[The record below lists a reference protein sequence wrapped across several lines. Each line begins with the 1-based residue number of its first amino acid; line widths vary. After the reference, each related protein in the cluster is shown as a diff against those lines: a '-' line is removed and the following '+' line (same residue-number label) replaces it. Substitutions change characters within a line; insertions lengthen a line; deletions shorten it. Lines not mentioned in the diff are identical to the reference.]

1 MACFRLWLCVGVKF
15 QTCIHFEERFKNVL
29 PEGALTRLKDGILSL
44 EDMLHCH
51 PVAFL
56 SLLLMW
62 RWHQRRVGQPS
73 VQSESHP
80 WLFLFVRMTSWRQ
93 GRWKLVQEKHVPS
106 LPDCFVLFFLLQ
118 WLEDMVTPV
127 KTLKST
133 QEAKKKSQS
142 PNRSG
147 ICDLEGKE
155 QQTRH
160 AWLDYLVRVIKG
172 CFKALPRPAFSL
184 LWSRLET
191 SGSPHK
197 SSRGAGQLGGK
208 VLHLKYCYS
217 SLMLLPQD
225 CFIYCSCWLNKKTH
239 CSKVIFGT
247 GAS

>member
-1 MACFRLWLCVGVKF
+1 MKACAGE
-15 QTCIHFEERFKNVL
+15 TC
-29 PEGALTRLKDGILSL
+29 SL
-44 EDMLHCH
+44 F
-51 PVAFL
+51 A
-56 SLLLMW
+56 
-62 RWHQRRVGQPS
+62 
-73 VQSESHP
+73 
-80 WLFLFVRMTSWRQ
+80 WLFLFCFFTTMTR
-93 GRWKLVQEKHVPS
+93 GHGYTCLN
-106 LPDCFVLFFLLQ
+106 
-118 WLEDMVTPV
+118 LEVH
-127 KTLKST
+127 SGS
-133 QEAKKKSQS
+133 KKKSQS

-155 QQTRH
+155 QQSRH
-160 AWLDYLVRVIKG
+160 EWLDYLVRVIKG

-217 SLMLLPQD
+217 SLMLLPQG